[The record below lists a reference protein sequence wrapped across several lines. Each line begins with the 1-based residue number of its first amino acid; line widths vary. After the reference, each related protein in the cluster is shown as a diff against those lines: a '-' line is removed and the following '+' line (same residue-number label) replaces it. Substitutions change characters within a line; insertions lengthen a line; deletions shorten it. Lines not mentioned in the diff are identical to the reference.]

1 MILTF
6 PSRCEKIFESSIY
19 TTIMGMEVNYSVNS
33 DYLNAVTTGEF
44 ELGAAR
50 DRFIEILD
58 LVEKHKIH
66 KVLFDGRAITGDP
79 LVIERFY
86 YGEFVA
92 ESVNGLLLRGW
103 VGATP
108 QFAYVLE
115 EPQLDP
121 YRLGETVAVNRGVN
135 LKAFDNY
142 GEAFEWLSVEPNVAP
157 AN

>member
-1 MILTF
+1 
-6 PSRCEKIFESSIY
+6 
-19 TTIMGMEVNYSVNS
+19 MGMEVNYSVGT
-33 DYLNAVTTGEF
+33 DYVNAVTSGEF
-44 ELGAAR
+44 ELESAKAR
-50 DRFIEILD
+50 FPEVLA
-58 LVEKHKIH
+58 LVEEHKIG
-66 KVLFDGRAITGDP
+66 KVLFDGLAINGDP

-103 VGATP
+103 EGATP

-135 LKAFDNY
+135 LKAFDNHD
-142 GEAFEWLSVEPNVAP
+142 EAFAWLSVDPQASAVS
-157 AN
+157 

>member
-1 MILTF
+1 
-6 PSRCEKIFESSIY
+6 
-19 TTIMGMEVNYSVNS
+19 MGMEVNYSVGS

-44 ELGAAR
+44 ELEAAK
-50 DRFIEILD
+50 DRFTDVLE
-58 LVEKHKIH
+58 LVEKHKIR
-66 KVLFDGRAITGDP
+66 KVLFDGLAITGDP

-103 VGATP
+103 EGATP
-108 QFAYVLE
+108 QFAYVLV

-135 LKAFDNY
+135 LKAFDNRA
-142 GEAFEWLSVEPNVAP
+142 EALDWLHVAADGLS

>member
-1 MILTF
+1 
-6 PSRCEKIFESSIY
+6 
-19 TTIMGMEVNYSVNS
+19 MGMEVNYSVGS
-33 DYLNAVTTGEF
+33 DHINAVTSGEF
-44 ELGAAR
+44 ELESAKG
-50 DRFIEILD
+50 RFTEVLH
-58 LVEKHKIH
+58 LVEKYKVQ
-66 KVLFDGRAITGDP
+66 KVLFDGLAITGDP

-103 VGATP
+103 EGPTP

-135 LKAFDNY
+135 LKAFDNHD
-142 GEAFEWLSVEPNVAP
+142 EAFAWLEIDPQASAVS
-157 AN
+157 